1 MSIFTSDIPML
12 FQQNPVSAL
21 LLCAV
26 ILLVA
31 ALVLGFIYFQLFPKH
46 KIYYGSL
53 VAFTMG
59 VIFFGGTFLCCYMAF
74 DLYSN
79 SREAAASNSW
89 PAAPGTVRRTWVY
102 RIKELGSKTN
112 TYHVGADYN
121 YSVNGVPYTSSRTSA
136 GGEFAPDL
144 GEKFYSSAGAEEQAR
159 KLVNSRVKVY
169 YDPGHPERAVLYPGG
184 TGPIFQI
191 ILYFL
196 FSLCVLLPLGLTMF
210 RAVRRPVP
218 QGGVSQPGE
227 GKVVKP

>member
-1 MSIFTSDIPML
+1 MMSIFTSDIPML

-79 SREAAASNSW
+79 SRAWN
-89 PAAPGTVRRTWVY
+89 
-102 RIKELGSKTN
+102 
-112 TYHVGADYN
+112 GAQ
-121 YSVNGVPYTSSRTSA
+121 
-136 GGEFAPDL
+136 DL
-144 GEKFYSSAGAEEQAR
+144 GIQDQRTGQQDEYVPRRSGLQLQRQRGS
-159 KLVNSRVKVY
+159 VY
-169 YDPGHPERAVLYPGG
+169 
-184 TGPIFQI
+184 F
-191 ILYFL
+191 
-196 FSLCVLLPLGLTMF
+196 
-210 RAVRRPVP
+210 
-218 QGGVSQPGE
+218 
-227 GKVVKP
+227 KPD